1 MLGKRSDQK
10 GLWEAAVD
18 LDYVGQDTF
27 YGLQPIGSG
36 YQHPV
41 TAGYLIIAYI
51 PDNPSIV
58 WTMTTCRSTLTS
70 PEKRLCSCGTVRE
83 TNGWSAVEC
92 GLEPLAKG

>member
-1 MLGKRSDQK
+1 MNVSIRRADCLEALVTAMEYAADESVELRNR
-10 GLWEAAVD
+10 LEAAI
-18 LDYVGQDTF
+18 T
-27 YGLQPIGSG
+27 
-36 YQHPV
+36 
-41 TAGYLIIAYI
+41 TR
-51 PDNPSIV
+51 PSIV